1 MKEQIN
7 QIQISSPIDRKAW
20 SDTVIRMHLYIIKV
34 YLDRSDY
41 SLDAKIRV
49 LERIEQLYQT
59 LRPKDSI

>member
-7 QIQISSPIDRKAW
+7 QIQISSPIDPKAW

>member
-20 SDTVIRMHLYIIKV
+20 SEVVIRMHLYIITA
-34 YLDRSDY
+34 YLDRSNY

-49 LERIEQLYQT
+49 IERIEQLYQT
-59 LRPKDSI
+59 LGPKYSI